1 LTYRGTIPEP
11 INTLFLDF
19 GGVLLTNGWD
29 RTARI
34 LGAKEF
40 SLDLDEMNER
50 HHLTFDT
57 YESGKLSLEEYLSRV
72 VFYEERAFTKEQF
85 KEFMFEQS
93 KPYPE
98 MIRLIQELKVKYD
111 LKIAVVSNEG
121 RELNIYRINKFR
133 LHEFV
138 DSFISSCYVHFRK
151 PDADIFRVALDIAH
165 VSAEQVIY
173 IDDRSLF
180 VQVAEGLGIP
190 GIHHT
195 GYESTFNKLI
205 EFGLRK

>member
-1 LTYRGTIPEP
+1 MPEP
-11 INTLFLDF
+11 VNTLFLDI

-29 RTARI
+29 RTARS
-34 LGAKEF
+34 LSAKEF

-72 VFYEERAFTKEQF
+72 VFYEERAFTKKQF

-98 MIRLIQELKVKYD
+98 MIKLVQDLKVKYG

-121 RELNIYRINKFR
+121 RELNTFRINKFR

-138 DSFISSCYVHFRK
+138 DFFISSCYVHFRK

-165 VSAEQVIY
+165 VSPEQVIY

-180 VQVAEGLGIP
+180 VQVAESLGLR

-195 GYESTFNKLI
+195 GYESTCRKLSDFSFKI
-205 EFGLRK
+205 

>member
-1 LTYRGTIPEP
+1 MPEP
-11 INTLFLDF
+11 VNTLFLDI
-19 GGVLLTNGWD
+19 GGVLLSNGWD
-29 RTARI
+29 RTARS
-34 LGAKEF
+34 LSAKEF

-93 KPYPE
+93 KPYAE
-98 MIRLIQELKVKYD
+98 MIKLVQELKVKYG

-121 RELNIYRINKFR
+121 RELNTYRINKFR

-180 VQVAEGLGIP
+180 VQVAESLGLR

-195 GYESTFNKLI
+195 GYESTCRKLND
-205 EFGLRK
+205 FGLKL